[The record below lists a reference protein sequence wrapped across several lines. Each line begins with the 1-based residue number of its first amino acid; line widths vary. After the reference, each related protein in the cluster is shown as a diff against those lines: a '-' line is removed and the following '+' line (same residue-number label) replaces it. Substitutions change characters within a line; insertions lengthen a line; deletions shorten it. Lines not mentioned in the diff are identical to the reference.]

1 VRILRIKLRNFRGVV
16 EREVHFPREG
26 VSIVAGDN
34 EIVKS
39 SIAMAIDALIEHLD
53 TSKKQEVLALKPV
66 HRDEGAEVEADIE
79 AGPYKF
85 TYSKRFHRQPQ
96 TNLTITSPRPENASG
111 REAHERVSQI
121 LRETVDMALWKA
133 LRIEQGSELLP
144 PDLSAQKRL
153 SAALD
158 AAAGSAKAAEG
169 DESLYEAARAEMLR
183 YFTESGS
190 ERKDF
195 RQRGEE
201 LDAASQAAL
210 GLQQR
215 LAELGKD
222 IESSESLARQLA
234 ADEPELARLRS
245 VAAERHT
252 AVRALAGLDAAV
264 ATAEAK
270 LDSARKQLGFSEEQ
284 ARKRAELRAD
294 VVARERAQVEA
305 EAEVQLARSIGSS
318 DLGMSEQATRAVEQA
333 LAARDAA
340 EARLA
345 LARKDHVF
353 RQNEHD
359 LAILSERLERVER
372 AQVQLAHADQAL
384 EGPHVQEEDLRQ
396 LRAAREEVAK
406 ADAVLKTES
415 PSLRLAVQRQLSVEL
430 DGEQREVTSESTLE
444 TRFSEKL
451 VLELPELGR
460 LEVWT
465 AGSAA
470 ELRRKRSE
478 AERAVERVLERLG
491 VGDEESAMRRRD
503 EQRDALK
510 TRKDSD
516 QTLRES
522 LRDLTEVSMREKI
535 ARLKSEVRDHPATR
549 AVGETMQV
557 PDDVSAAKRAE
568 KAAEDAFKEACSVLA
583 RADSEL
589 KSLEEASKKQAIAL
603 AGLQQK
609 LATAQAEQKVA
620 LERLEGARAERADAQ
635 LEADVEAARQSL
647 AVAEAA
653 QRLARG
659 ALSAASPDETRA
671 LAENAEAAANRAQEN
686 LQHLRQRLSQLKG
699 KLEAM
704 GEEGLAEK
712 LDAATAKSVQLA
724 RQCERERARA
734 SAARL
739 LYETLDTARAEARS
753 AYVAPLQDQI
763 ERLGRLVFGP
773 SLSLHLSEELAIVDR
788 TLDNVTVPFAQ
799 LSGGTREQLGILARL
814 ACAILVSKQG
824 GAPVILDDTLGYTDD
839 ARLERM
845 GAAIAQAGRHCQ
857 VIVLTC
863 MPRRYAAVGG
873 AHVIALERSQ
883 S

>member
-1 VRILRIKLRNFRGVV
+1 
-16 EREVHFPREG
+16 
-26 VSIVAGDN
+26 
-34 EIVKS
+34 
-39 SIAMAIDALIEHLD
+39 
-53 TSKKQEVLALKPV
+53 
-66 HRDEGAEVEADIE
+66 
-79 AGPYKF
+79 
-85 TYSKRFHRQPQ
+85 
-96 TNLTITSPRPENASG
+96 
-111 REAHERVSQI
+111 
-121 LRETVDMALWKA
+121 
-133 LRIEQGSELLP
+133 
-144 PDLSAQKRL
+144 
-153 SAALD
+153 
-158 AAAGSAKAAEG
+158 
-169 DESLYEAARAEMLR
+169 
-183 YFTESGS
+183 
-190 ERKDF
+190 
-195 RQRGEE
+195 
-201 LDAASQAAL
+201 
-210 GLQQR
+210 
-215 LAELGKD
+215 
-222 IESSESLARQLA
+222 
-234 ADEPELARLRS
+234 
-245 VAAERHT
+245 
-252 AVRALAGLDAAV
+252 
-264 ATAEAK
+264 
-270 LDSARKQLGFSEEQ
+270 
-284 ARKRAELRAD
+284 
-294 VVARERAQVEA
+294 
-305 EAEVQLARSIGSS
+305 
-318 DLGMSEQATRAVEQA
+318 MSEQAARAVAEA
-333 LAARDAA
+333 LVARDAA
-340 EARLA
+340 GARLA
-345 LARKDHVF
+345 LARKDHRF

-359 LAILSERLERVER
+359 LAILSERLQRVER
-372 AQVQLAHADQAL
+372 AQVQLAHADQVL
-384 EGPHVQEEDLRQ
+384 EGPRVQEEDLRQ

-430 DGEQREVTSESTLE
+430 DGERREVTSGSTLE
-444 TRFSEKL
+444 ARFSEKL
-451 VLELPELGR
+451 ALDLAELGR
-460 LEVWT
+460 LEVRT

-470 ELRRKRSE
+470 ELRRKLSE
-478 AERAVERVLERLG
+478 AERAVERILERLG

-516 QTLRES
+516 LIVREN

-535 ARLKSEVRDHPATR
+535 ARLESEVRDYPATR
-549 AVGETMQV
+549 AVGEPI
-557 PDDVSAAKRAE
+557 PDDVSVAKRAE
-568 KAAEDAFKEACSVLA
+568 KAAEEAFEDACVVVAT
-583 RADSEL
+583 ADSEL
-589 KSLEEASKKQAIAL
+589 KRIDEASKEQAIAL

-609 LATAQAEQKVA
+609 LATAQTERKVA
-620 LERLEGARAERADAQ
+620 VEKLEVARTERADAQ
-635 LEADVEAARQSL
+635 LDADVEAACQAL
-647 AVAEAA
+647 AVAESA
-653 QRLARG
+653 QKLARA

-712 LDAATAKSVQLA
+712 LDAATARSVQLA

-753 AYVAPLQDQI
+753 AYVAPLRDQI

-773 SLSLHLSEELAIVDR
+773 TLSLHLSEELAIVDR

>member
-1 VRILRIKLRNFRGVV
+1 MRILRIKLRNFRGVV

-34 EIVKS
+34 EIGKS

-53 TSKKQEVLALKPV
+53 SSKKQEVLALKPV

-121 LRETVDMALWKA
+121 LRETVDMELWKA

-169 DESLYEAARAEMLR
+169 DESLYDAARTEMLR

-201 LDAASQAAL
+201 RDAAAQEAL
-210 GLQQR
+210 ELQQR
-215 LAELGKD
+215 LTELGKD
-222 IESSESLARQLA
+222 IESSESLARQLT
-234 ADEPELARLRS
+234 ADEPELTRLRA
-245 VAAERHT
+245 VAAERHR
-252 AVRALAGLDAAV
+252 AVLALAGLDSAV

-270 LDSARKQLGFSEEQ
+270 FDAARKQLGISEEQ
-284 ARKRAELRAD
+284 ARKRAGLRTD
-294 VVARERAQVEA
+294 VVARQRAQDDA
-305 EAEVQLARSIGSS
+305 EAEVERGRSLGSS
-318 DLGMSEQATRAVEQA
+318 DAAMSEQAARAVAEA

-340 EARLA
+340 GARLT
-345 LARKDHVF
+345 LVRKDHRF

-359 LAILSERLERVER
+359 LAILSERLQRVER
-372 AQVQLAHADQAL
+372 AQVQLAHADQVL
-384 EGPHVQEEDLRQ
+384 EGPRVQEEDLRQ
-396 LRAAREEVAK
+396 LRAACEEVAK

-415 PSLRLAVQRQLSVEL
+415 PSLRLAVQRKLSVEL
-430 DGEQREVTSESTLE
+430 DGEQREVASGSTLE
-444 TRFSEKL
+444 ARFSEKL
-451 VLELPELGR
+451 ALELPELGR
-460 LEVWT
+460 LEVRT

-470 ELRRKRSE
+470 ELRRKLSE
-478 AERAVERVLERLG
+478 AERAVERILERLG

-516 QTLRES
+516 SIVREN

-535 ARLKSEVRDHPATR
+535 ARLESEVRDYPATR
-549 AVGETMQV
+549 AVGEPI

-568 KAAEDAFKEACSVLA
+568 KAAEDAFEHACTVLET
-583 RADSEL
+583 ADGEL
-589 KSLEEASKKQAIAL
+589 KRIGEASKEQAIAL

-609 LATAQAEQKVA
+609 LATAQAERNVA
-620 LERLEGARAERADAQ
+620 VEKLEVARAERADAQ

-647 AVAEAA
+647 AVADSALK
-653 QRLARG
+653 LARA
-659 ALSAASPDETRA
+659 ALAAASPDETRV
-671 LAENAEAAANRAQEN
+671 LAENAESAANRAQEN

-712 LDAATAKSVQLA
+712 LDAATAKSGQLA

-734 SAARL
+734 SAAKL

-753 AYVAPLQDQI
+753 AYVAPLRDQI

-773 SLSLHLSEELAIVDR
+773 TLSLHVSEELAIVDR

-845 GAAIAQAGRHCQ
+845 GAAIAHAGRHCQ

-873 AHVIALERSQ
+873 AHIIALERSQ